1 MMKFED
7 VFSLGAVNSKKF
19 CPINVFQQIL
29 SQKQL
34 IHQAFFPLNLELQ
47 DSLKLSGSDQVD
59 STLLNKSCSFQKI
72 LTDLLL
78 KLLKPANKGKTFL
91 VPIFLRSGKM

>member
-1 MMKFED
+1 MMKFKD

-19 CPINVFQQIL
+19 CPIKRFSTDFTPKATDPPSI
-29 SQKQL
+29 S
-34 IHQAFFPLNLELQ
+34 PLNLELQ
-47 DSLKLSGSDQVD
+47 GSLKVRGSDQFD

-78 KLLKPANKGKTFL
+78 KLLKP
-91 VPIFLRSGKM
+91 V